1 MYLINSAIPFI
12 HVLSDMYCIAL
23 TTIHCGFVF
32 VFSISEFILNLV
44 IKFMNE
50 YAVVAVKVRYI
61 FVKALLWFCVFGVFH
76 GLKTPLLVTKGN
88 VGTSYPIIICRWLNT
103 SISQLIGYHNVQICH
118 RSSMCEL
125 NRTAMSG
132 SASMF

>member
-23 TTIHCGFVF
+23 TTIHCGF

-88 VGTSYPIIICRWLNT
+88 VGTSYPIIICR
-103 SISQLIGYHNVQICH
+103 
-118 RSSMCEL
+118 
-125 NRTAMSG
+125 
-132 SASMF
+132 

>member
-1 MYLINSAIPFI
+1 MLLQYLPFAPSSCLLFI
-12 HVLSDMYCIAL
+12 MGGFYTDEE
-23 TTIHCGFVF
+23 TIHCGF

-88 VGTSYPIIICRWLNT
+88 VGTSYPIIICR
-103 SISQLIGYHNVQICH
+103 
-118 RSSMCEL
+118 
-125 NRTAMSG
+125 
-132 SASMF
+132 